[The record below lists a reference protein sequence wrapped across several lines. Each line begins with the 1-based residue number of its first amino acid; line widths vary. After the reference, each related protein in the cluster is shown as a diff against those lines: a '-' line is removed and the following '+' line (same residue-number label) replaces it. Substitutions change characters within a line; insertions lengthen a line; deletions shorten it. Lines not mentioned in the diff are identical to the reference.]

1 MNNRPLLLKG
11 KIYIRN
17 RDNYIIGKI
26 IKNKRT
32 NNDKERYIQVLDNNN
47 IDLYEEGY
55 LGYIFQD
62 KPENINL
69 DNINYCYKIM
79 NYDTLIDF
87 DVVEIIDGKFIKVL
101 YRDDSEDNAI
111 VVTNQCNS
119 NCIMCPDSDE
129 VRNIRFNPDIQKL
142 LKQVECIPDD
152 TKHLTITGGEPG
164 LLKENLVTLLKKCK
178 ECLNDTEFLLLS
190 NGKVFADNVYSNM
203 IAEVAPEYF
212 RVAIPIYSD
221 NEKIHDEITR
231 TYKSFKQA
239 VLGIRNLL
247 NDNVDIEIR
256 IVVLKKNYKQLE
268 KIAKF
273 IIREFPEIKM
283 VNIMAL
289 EMARKCI

>member
-1 MNNRPLLLKG
+1 
-11 KIYIRN
+11 
-17 RDNYIIGKI
+17 
-26 IKNKRT
+26 
-32 NNDKERYIQVLDNNN
+32 
-47 IDLYEEGY
+47 
-55 LGYIFQD
+55 
-62 KPENINL
+62 
-69 DNINYCYKIM
+69 
-79 NYDTLIDF
+79 
-87 DVVEIIDGKFIKVL
+87 
-101 YRDDSEDNAI
+101 
-111 VVTNQCNS
+111 
-119 NCIMCPDSDE
+119 
-129 VRNIRFNPDIQKL
+129 
-142 LKQVECIPDD
+142 
-152 TKHLTITGGEPG
+152 
-164 LLKENLVTLLKKCK
+164 
-178 ECLNDTEFLLLS
+178 
-190 NGKVFADNVYSNM
+190 M